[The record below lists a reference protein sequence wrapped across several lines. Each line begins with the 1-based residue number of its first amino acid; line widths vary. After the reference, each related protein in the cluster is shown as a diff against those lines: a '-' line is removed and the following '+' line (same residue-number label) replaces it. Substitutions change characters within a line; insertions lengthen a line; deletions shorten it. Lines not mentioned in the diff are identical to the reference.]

1 MDLGVNISEDQNWL
15 GPVKE
20 ALKSRIAS
28 FPAQEIRFNLMAIVT
43 DRKMVYEGRVSQ
55 LEEKKDAAAL
65 KMGEI
70 NCRTRGD
77 KIYVYT

>member
-1 MDLGVNISEDQNWL
+1 MDLGVNVEEDQNWL
-15 GPVKE
+15 VPVKE

-43 DRKMVYEGRVSQ
+43 DRKMVYEGRVTEC
-55 LEEKKDAAAL
+55 EEQKDAAVL

-70 NCRTRGD
+70 NILIL
-77 KIYVYT
+77 K